1 MLKNKILS
9 SRVLFALILTLIT
22 SFVNSA
28 ESQNSQK
35 KVSIGVFITSL
46 YEFNMSA
53 GTYNADI
60 WIWSE
65 SNIKDKFELDKVELG
80 QLHGKYPLD
89 ISLKYQEN
97 LDEFKSFENRKIRA
111 TFLHDYNLDLFPFDK
126 QILRFNI
133 EGTDSADELV
143 FIPSNNSGISNS
155 IPISGWLINS
165 FKIISS
171 EIDHGTNFGYPKY
184 TYNAKYPMI
193 TVEVEL
199 IRNSFFIFF
208 KLIIGL
214 LVSVLIASLSSTI
227 SVYNDDLYGSRISI
241 IGGSLLAAVLNQQF
255 ADTKS
260 DAINTITLVD
270 SIHLIG
276 ILTIGCLFMS
286 TIIFRFF
293 SEKTDK
299 KSKLQKIDL
308 FFGLASFALFIIIST
323 IIIIASI

>member
-1 MLKNKILS
+1 MSKIKVLS
-9 SRVLFALILTLIT
+9 YRILFTILIVLT
-22 SFVNSA
+22 SNFVNAA

-46 YEFNMSA
+46 YEFNMNA
-53 GTYNADI
+53 GTYNADV

-65 SNIKDKFELDKVELG
+65 SQIKDKFELDKVELG
-80 QLHGKYPLD
+80 LLHGKYPLD
-89 ISLKYQEN
+89 TSLKYQEN
-97 LDEFKSFENRKIRA
+97 LDDFKSFENRKIRA
-111 TFLHDYNLDLFPFDK
+111 TFLHDYNLNLFPFDK

-133 EGTDSADELV
+133 AGTDSTDELI
-143 FIPSNNSGISNS
+143 FIPSSNSGISSS
-155 IPISGWLINS
+155 IQISGWLINS
-165 FKIISS
+165 FKIIPSAM
-171 EIDHGTNFGYPKY
+171 DHGTNFGYPQY
-184 TYNAKYPMI
+184 TSKVKYPLI

-199 IRNSFFIFF
+199 IRDSFFIFL

-214 LVSVLIASLSSTI
+214 FVSVLIASLSSTI

-276 ILTIGCLFMS
+276 ILTIGCLFIS
-286 TIIFRFF
+286 SIIFRFF
-293 SEKTDK
+293 SDKTDK
-299 KSKLQKIDL
+299 KIKLLKIDL
-308 FFGLASFALFIIIST
+308 FFGLASFVLFIILST
-323 IIIIASI
+323 IIIIVSI

>member
-1 MLKNKILS
+1 MIKIKTLFL
-9 SRVLFALILTLIT
+9 RVLFALLLTLIT
-22 SFVNSA
+22 SYVNSA
-28 ESQNSQK
+28 ESQNLQK
-35 KVSIGVFITSL
+35 KVSIGVFISSL
-46 YEFNMSA
+46 YELNMGA
-53 GTYNADI
+53 GSYNADI

-65 SNIKDKFELDKVELG
+65 SNIKDKFEIDKVELG

-111 TFLHDYNLDLFPFDK
+111 TLLHDYNLELFPFDK

-155 IPISGWLINS
+155 ILISGWLINS

-184 TYNAKYPMI
+184 NSNVKYPFI

-199 IRNSFFIFF
+199 IRDSFFIFI

-227 SVYNDDLYGSRISI
+227 SVYNDNLYGSRISI

-255 ADTKS
+255 ADAKS
-260 DAINTITLVD
+260 DAINTITLID
-270 SIHLIG
+270 SVHLIG
-276 ILTIGCLFMS
+276 ILTIGCLFIS
-286 TIIFRFF
+286 TIIFKFV
-293 SEKTDK
+293 SEKSDK
-299 KSKLQKIDL
+299 KSKLQNIDL
-308 FFGLASFALFIIIST
+308 FFGLASFTLFIILST
-323 IIIIASI
+323 IIIFANI